1 MKFLLIVASIAA
13 TAIAWGVYGPV
24 LHWGQAGMGNGR
36 LRPFICVGVAYFA
49 IAVVVPLV
57 LVYGLRWEAEEK
69 FGWKW
74 DGTFWSTMGGVA
86 GAVGAL
92 GIIMAFNFGGKPNYV
107 MPLVFGFAPVIN
119 TLFTMYMDYR
129 KDPEHVISH
138 FSPFYAAGL
147 ILVAAGAI
155 TVLIFKPPPV
165 KQHAD
170 PKSASATQGIE
181 ATTGGAKSLK
191 PPARP
196 VADQADTAKNEPDA
210 IGNKPGDPAESHG

>member
-36 LRPFICVGVAYFA
+36 LRPFICVGIAYFA
-49 IAVVVPLV
+49 IAVVVPMV
-57 LVYGLRWEAEEK
+57 LVYGLRWEANEQ
-69 FGWKW
+69 FGWRW
-74 DGTFWSTMGGVA
+74 EGTFWSTMGGVA

-147 ILVAAGAI
+147 ILVLAGAI
-155 TVLIFKPPPV
+155 TVLVFKPPPV
-165 KQHAD
+165 KH
-170 PKSASATQGIE
+170 ASAKSVKTLQGAE
-181 ATTGGAKSLK
+181 KLAENRPHSLK
-191 PPARP
+191 PSTRSSADRTEFPSDPAG
-196 VADQADTAKNEPDA
+196 D
-210 IGNKPGDPAESHG
+210 KPGDSEESSANG